1 MSLRALCVLL
11 ALVSWPGWAQGPVLL
26 SIHKPEGFSNA
37 FWDDLREG
45 ARAEAKAQGI
55 ALVIKGVDPRYTADP
70 APGQIDVIRT
80 ALRSGISALVLTPAD
95 RLRLVGVVQ
104 EAVLAG
110 VPVVCIDAPVESS
123 LLSAIVASDNY
134 QGGLSAAQRMASRLG
149 PRGRV
154 VVLNHPSAQNKAIHD
169 RLEAFYSGLRQFAP
183 GVEVVSSDR
192 SGQATLETD
201 TKAAAGLLRDFPG
214 ADGIYAVSG
223 TGLTGALR
231 ALKAAGRAG
240 EVVLIG
246 WDADPETLQGVKE
259 GFVDAIVQQDARAL
273 GRLGV
278 RSVLEALRGSP
289 PKRSVLIPT
298 TLITGGPGR

>member
-1 MSLRALCVLL
+1 MRPHPLGWIALF
-11 ALVSWPGWAQGPVLL
+11 LVSVASWAQGPVLL

-45 ARAEAKAQGI
+45 ALIEAKAQGV
-55 ALVIKGVDPRYTADP
+55 ALLVKGVDPRYTADP
-70 APGQIDVIRT
+70 APGQVEVIRR
-80 ALRSGISALVLTPAD
+80 ALASGISALVLTPGD

-110 VPVVCIDAPVESS
+110 VPVVCIDAPVESN

-134 QGGLSAAQRMASRLG
+134 QGGLAAAQRMARRLG
-149 PRGRV
+149 PTGKV

-169 RLEAFYSGLRQFAP
+169 RLEAFFSGLRQFAP
-183 GVEVVSSDR
+183 GIEVVSSNR

-201 TKAAAGLLRDFPG
+201 TKAVAGLLRDFPG
-214 ADGIYAVSG
+214 AEGFYAVSG
-223 TGLTGALR
+223 TGLAGALR

-240 EVVLIG
+240 NVVLIG
-246 WDADPETLQGVKE
+246 WDGDPETFQGVKE
-259 GFVDAIVQQDARAL
+259 GLVDAVVQQDARAL

-278 RSVLEALRGSP
+278 RSALEALRGNA

-298 TLITGGPGR
+298 TLITGSGR